1 MYQKGSYNVAA
12 RVCASTR
19 EILQRSIQHLCNHKH
34 TYIHTLHCIALH
46 YITLHYISYIPTY
59 IPTYLHHYITT
70 SLHPYIPTYIP
81 TYLHTYIPTYPHT
94 HIPTYIPT
102 HIHTYLPTYIPTY
115 IHTYL
120 PTYIQETPSFPQ
132 GGGEKLPHS
141 HRGGRRPGPEWDHD
155 HDRGGGVRGPQFTV
169 FFGFRGS
176 WPNIAPTWPNMGR
189 NLYHIY
195 VHQKKCYKKKGV
207 WLEKIGI

>member
-1 MYQKGSYNVAA
+1 MQS
-12 RVCASTR
+12 
-19 EILQRSIQHLCNHKH
+19 Q

-46 YITLHYISYIPTY
+46 YITYHIYL
-59 IPTYLHHYITT
+59 PTYLHTYITT
-70 SLHPYIPTYIP
+70 SLHLYIPTSLHTYLHTYIP
-81 TYLHTYIPTYPHT
+81 TYLHTYIPTYLHT
-94 HIPTYIPT
+94 HIPTYP
-102 HIHTYLPTYIPTY
+102 HTYLPTYIPTY
-115 IHTYL
+115 LHTYKRL
-120 PTYIQETPSFPQ
+120 PHSHR

-195 VHQKKCYKKKGV
+195 VHQKNATKKKEFDQKKLGFKTV
-207 WLEKIGI
+207 

>member
-1 MYQKGSYNVAA
+1 MQS
-12 RVCASTR
+12 
-19 EILQRSIQHLCNHKH
+19 Q

-46 YITLHYISYIPTY
+46 YITYHIYL
-59 IPTYLHHYITT
+59 PTYLHTYITT
-70 SLHPYIPTYIP
+70 SLHLYIPTSLHTYLHTYIP

-115 IHTYL
+115 LHTYKRL
-120 PTYIQETPSFPQ
+120 PHSHR

-207 WLEKIGI
+207 WPEKNGI